1 MDVFLLIGIPFAVFL
16 VADVWIGYAI
26 GGHAAGPDTA
36 PLPRTTPKT
45 RATPAAMV
53 LTGAVLT
60 LFGAAAAATAGAFA
74 RLTNAGYAIEPAAL
88 LFLLEAAVDLALAA
102 LVLLP
107 GWSIRRAWILRAMSV
122 YWLCAAAPTMILADG
137 GAGWLSTNPGYG
149 MTLLA
154 VPSFSWEAIAVLMP
168 ALLIWRASRKNVAT
182 DPPA

>member
-16 VADVWIGYAI
+16 VAAVWIGYAI
-26 GGHAAGPDTA
+26 GGHAASTDVA
-36 PLPRTTPKT
+36 PLPRTTLRT
-45 RATPAAMV
+45 RATPTAMV
-53 LTGAVLT
+53 LVAALMAVM
-60 LFGAAAAATAGAFA
+60 GAAAAATAGAFA

-88 LFLLEAAVDLALAA
+88 LFLLEATVDLALAA

-107 GWSIRRAWILRAMSV
+107 GWSIRRAWILRAVSA
-122 YWLCAAAPTMILADG
+122 YWLCAAAPTLILADG
-137 GAGWLSTNPGYG
+137 GAGWLSTNPAYG

-182 DPPA
+182 NPPA